1 MLYAREGEGPE
12 GGETFVCMYI
22 CTYSTSIYVRFVD
35 TVYGEIHE
43 EETGREGQRERGGA
57 SLEANLQRGA
67 LHVLMN

>member
-1 MLYAREGEGPE
+1 
-12 GGETFVCMYI
+12 MYV
-22 CTYSTSIYVRFVD
+22 CTYSTSIYVCFVD

-43 EETGREGQRERGGA
+43 EEERERGGA